1 MLELETKV
9 AELVDQIAVWDL
21 LSRTKFPF
29 SNSFN
34 DEKEGCEIGCSL
46 FATQTTVWIGSFLY

>member
-46 FATQTTVWIGSFLY
+46 FATQTTV